1 MQMIEKKRW
10 VLFGLPFTFT
20 KYLIEDEML
29 TITEGILNRKEN
41 SCYMYKVTDVELQ
54 RSLGERIF
62 GLGTVIC
69 YTGDVTHPTLK
80 LEHIKNSQTVKSTLL
95 EVSEAHRIKRR
106 TVNMQNIG
114 MDDIA
119 MELD

>member
-1 MQMIEKKRW
+1 MQMTEKKRW

-20 KYLIEDEML
+20 TYLIEDEML
-29 TITEGILNRKEN
+29 TIKEGILSRKEN
-41 SCYMYKVTDVELQ
+41 SCYMYKVTDVELK

-62 GLGTVIC
+62 GLGTVVC
-69 YTGDVTHPTLK
+69 YTGDVTHPTLT
-80 LEHIKNSQTVKSTLL
+80 LEHIKNSQTVKATLL
-95 EVSEAHRIKRR
+95 DVSEAHRIKRR

-114 MDDIA
+114 MDEIN